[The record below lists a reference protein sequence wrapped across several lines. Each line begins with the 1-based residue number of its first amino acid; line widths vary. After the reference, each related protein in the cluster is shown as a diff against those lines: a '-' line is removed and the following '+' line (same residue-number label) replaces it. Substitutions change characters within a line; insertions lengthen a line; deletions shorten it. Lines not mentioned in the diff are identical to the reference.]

1 MHRRIFLQAAAAS
14 ALPFA
19 FAKPVLSWQ
28 AKTKM
33 KFGLVTYL
41 WGQDWDLPTLIEN
54 CEQANILGVELRT
67 EHKHGVE
74 PDISAAQRQE
84 VKQRF
89 ADSPVTCVGLGS
101 NEQFHDVEP
110 EKLKASIERS
120 KAFLQLSHD
129 IGASGV
135 KVKPNNLP
143 KDVPFEQTVQQIGK
157 SLNEIAKF
165 GQDLG
170 QQVRLEVHGQCA
182 DLPTIK
188 AIMDVADHPN
198 ATVCWN
204 SNAEDLKGAGL
215 EHNFRLVQDRFGD
228 TAHVREL
235 NIGDYPYQ
243 QLMKLFVEIDYSG
256 WILLEA
262 RTKPDDRIAALIE
275 QQAVWKQ
282 MVAAAQA

>member
-28 AKTKM
+28 VQTKM

-41 WGQDWDLPTLIEN
+41 WGQDWDLPTLIGN

-182 DLPTIK
+182 ELPTIK

-235 NIGDYPYQ
+235 NIGDYTYQ
-243 QLMKLFVEIDYSG
+243 QLMKLFVDIDYAG

-262 RTKPDDRIAALIE
+262 RTKPDDRIAALVE
-275 QQAVWKQ
+275 QHAVWQQ